1 MMQHSIALETAG
13 ALLGSMGTPQFTT
26 RLWQWLHGAVDPSS
40 YHMTAL
46 RFRRG
51 GYQQPVEQL
60 DVLFF
65 AGEADPEE
73 TRLALSLYQRDM
85 EWKQD
90 QQLLQFIEQVQ
101 DPQLVL
107 SRNEHYPP
115 TAYGRMIAQSP
126 LGEECSLLGCETD
139 YVYLL
144 SIFRCRNTPSFT
156 LAELGRLR
164 QTCHFLMPLLAQHAR
179 LSSPCIAPAQDVL
192 LHYFD
197 RCLQLAG
204 KQLSARERLICHAM
218 LQGWSVPQIAEHV
231 SISPCSVRTYMERA
245 LTKIGVASKSELFAW
260 CVAVEQRHHQPAALS

>member
-1 MMQHSIALETAG
+1 MHQSITLETAG
-13 ALLGSMGTPQFTT
+13 SLLQSMGTAQFTS
-26 RLWQWLHGAVDPSS
+26 RLWQWLHEVVDPCSC
-40 YHMTAL
+40 HMTAL

-51 GYQQPVEQL
+51 SQQAAVEQL

-65 AGEADPEE
+65 AGETDPEE

-90 QQLLQFIEQVQ
+90 RQLLQFIEQVQ

-107 SRNEHYPP
+107 SRNDVYPP

-144 SIFRCRNTPSFT
+144 SIFRNRHMPSFT
-156 LAELGRLR
+156 LGELNRLR
-164 QTCHFLMPLLAQHAR
+164 QTCHFLIPLLARHAQ
-179 LSSPCIAPAQDVL
+179 LSTPCIVPSQDML
-192 LHYFD
+192 LQYFD

-204 KQLSARERLICHAM
+204 TQLSGRERLICHAM
-218 LQGWSVPQIAEHV
+218 LQGWSVPQIAQHV
-231 SISPCSVRTYMERA
+231 SISQCSVRTYIERA
-245 LTKIGVASKSELFAW
+245 LTKIGVANKAELFAW
-260 CVAVEQRHHQPAALS
+260 CVTVEQRHRQFAALS

>member
-1 MMQHSIALETAG
+1 MHASIALETAG
-13 ALLGSMGTPQFTT
+13 SLLQSMGTPQFTSQ
-26 RLWQWLHGAVDPSS
+26 LWQWLHDVVDPAS

-51 GYQQPVEQL
+51 SQQSAVEQL

-65 AGEADPEE
+65 AGETDPEE

-90 QQLLQFIEQVQ
+90 RQLLQFIEQVQ

-107 SRNEHYPP
+107 SRNDDHPP

-144 SIFRCRNTPSFT
+144 SIFRTRHTPSFT
-156 LAELGRLR
+156 LSELSRLR
-164 QTCHFLMPLLAQHAR
+164 QTCHFLIPLLARPAQ
-179 LSSPCIAPAQDVL
+179 LSTPCLAASQDVL
-192 LHYFD
+192 QQYFD

-204 KQLSARERLICHAM
+204 KQLSGRERLICHAM

-231 SISPCSVRTYMERA
+231 SISQCSVRTYMERA
-245 LTKIGVASKSELFAW
+245 LTKIGVANKSELFAW
-260 CVAVEQRHHQPAALS
+260 CVAVEQTHRQSALLS